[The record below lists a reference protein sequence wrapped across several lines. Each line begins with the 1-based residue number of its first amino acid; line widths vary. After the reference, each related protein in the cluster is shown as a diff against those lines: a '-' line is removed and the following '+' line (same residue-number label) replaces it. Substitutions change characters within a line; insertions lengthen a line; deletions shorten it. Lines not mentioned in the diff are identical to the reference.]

1 MQPTQLPL
9 KDIHLPEAIGWWPPA
24 IGWWLLAV
32 LIPLSIALLYW
43 IYKRLTRKT
52 AIKTAKKNLAA
63 IKENP
68 ALDNNQK
75 LRELSMLIRRVA
87 ISVNP
92 RTEAASLTGRQWLAF
107 LDNSV
112 TGAPFSEGC
121 GQLLVDAPYRNISP
135 TELEIS
141 QLISLCEDWLKAQT
155 KPSNQNHDPE
165 KAVKHTE
172 HRVHRESKH

>member
-1 MQPTQLPL
+1 MPTTQLPL

-32 LIPLSIALLYW
+32 LIPLLIVFLYW
-43 IYKRLTRKT
+43 FYKRLTRKT

-63 IKENP
+63 IKQNP

-92 RTEAASLTGRQWLAF
+92 RTEVASLTGRQWLAF
-107 LDNSV
+107 LDKSV

-121 GQLLVDAPYRNISP
+121 GQLLAEAPYRNTPP

-155 KPSNQNHDPE
+155 KQAKRKQKS
-165 KAVKHTE
+165 
-172 HRVHRESKH
+172 

>member
-1 MQPTQLPL
+1 MQPTELPL
-9 KDIHLPEAIGWWPPA
+9 KDIHLPEAISWWPPA

-32 LIPLSIALLYW
+32 LIPLSIALMYW

-52 AIKTAKKNLAA
+52 AIKTAKQNLTA
-63 IKENP
+63 IKDNT

-75 LRELSMLIRRVA
+75 LRELSILIRRVA
-87 ISVNP
+87 ISVTP

-121 GQLLVDAPYRNISP
+121 GQLLVDAPYRNTMPS
-135 TELEIS
+135 EREIS
-141 QLISLCEDWLKAQT
+141 QLINLCEDWLKAQT
-155 KPSNQNHDPE
+155 KPA
-165 KAVKHTE
+165 K
-172 HRVHRESKH
+172 SKPKS

>member
-1 MQPTQLPL
+1 MQPTELPL

-32 LIPLSIALLYW
+32 LIPLLIAFLYW
-43 IYKRLTRKT
+43 LYKRLTSRT
-52 AIKTAKKNLAA
+52 AIKAAKNNLAA
-63 IKENP
+63 IKQNP
-68 ALDNNQK
+68 ALNNNQK

-92 RTEAASLTGRQWLAF
+92 RTETASLTGRQWLAF

-121 GQLLVDAPYRNISP
+121 GQLLAEAPYRNTTPS
-135 TELEIS
+135 ELEIS

-155 KPSNQNHDPE
+155 LPAKRKQKS
-165 KAVKHTE
+165 
-172 HRVHRESKH
+172 